1 MRSIGKN
8 KKRQAAMIAA
18 VTVVLSLSACG
29 GSSSDSDSG
38 KTAATKKSAESAVT
52 TQSADSAESD
62 ETSVTDE
69 SYDDTSSQDSQSD
82 ESSSESD
89 SEDTSDVSS
98 QTQSAAEVAGTAI
111 ADNGGVIDFDFTT
124 ISIDGVDYTIGET
137 TLQQIFDAGNLL
149 TGDSDWI
156 DWYRDVILTDEYAGV
171 TLTNSNY
178 SYGNSLTISIV
189 PTSED
194 TLYIDSVLGNISLD
208 VSQAMPNN
216 VDYPKVQLP
225 NGITFG
231 STKGEILQA
240 YGTPL
245 SGESAE
251 QAEEVA
257 NNSASAAVSG
267 ESISAEEY
275 EKLYGDRADSVDGN
289 NVYYKTDKYTIE
301 FEVNE
306 EYGLCA
312 FSVIRSNEQQ

>member
-1 MRSIGKN
+1 MRNIGKN

-18 VTVVLSLSACG
+18 AVVVLSLSACG

-52 TQSADSAESD
+52 TQSADSEESG

-69 SYDDTSSQDSQSD
+69 SYDDTSSQDLQSE
-82 ESSSESD
+82 ESSSESE
-89 SEDTSDVSS
+89 SEDTSDISS
-98 QTQSAAEVAGTAI
+98 QTQSTAEAAIT
-111 ADNGGVIDFDFTT
+111 DNGGVIDVDFTT
-124 ISIDGVDYTIGET
+124 ISIDSVDYTIGET

-156 DWYRDVILTDEYAGV
+156 DWYRDVILTEEYEGV
-171 TLTNSNY
+171 TLTNGNY
-178 SYGNSLTISIV
+178 SYGNSLTLSIV
-189 PTSED
+189 PTSDD

-208 VSQAMPNN
+208 VSQAMPNK

-231 STKGEILQA
+231 STKSDILQA

-251 QAEEVA
+251 QAEEA
-257 NNSASAAVSG
+257 FESSENAAVSG
-267 ESISAEEY
+267 ESMSLEEY
-275 EKLYGDRADSVDGN
+275 EELYGDRADSIDGN
-289 NVYYKTDKYTIE
+289 YVYYKTDKYTIKL
-301 FEVNE
+301 EVND
-306 EYGLCA
+306 EYGLCS
-312 FSVIRSNEQQ
+312 FSIVRND